1 MDRRLWMNTIATV
14 DSVVM
19 PLSGRTMAAY
29 REPCRVLG
37 AHITRV
43 ARGDTESII
52 CDEYCEA
59 DGGCQLRKAALE
71 RGVLQGL
78 TDILSEGVVPA
89 RTRCIML
96 TA

>member
-1 MDRRLWMNTIATV
+1 MDTTTTTGAVIVPWPVRMEL
-14 DSVVM
+14 
-19 PLSGRTMAAY
+19 AY
-29 REPCRVLG
+29 RAPCRVLG

-43 ARGDTESII
+43 AREGRESII

-71 RGVLQGL
+71 RGALQGL